1 MIISTGGTI
10 VSVDKGDG
18 AVPDADAA
26 KSVVAPALDY
36 LRGRGVV
43 CELVAAF
50 GDAGVD
56 SSDISPEEWMA
67 LSCIIARG
75 QAEGV
80 KKIPR
85 RHGTDTMAFSAA
97 WLSLTVPDAAVVLT
111 GSQRTPDEEGFD
123 GADNLLGA
131 AKLPARNGERRLHIF
146 RRREIPRR
154 VRPQRG
160 FQRALRLCAHRK
172 RRLSV
177 LRASGADRRL
187 ARSGE

>member
-56 SSDISPEEWMA
+56 SSDISP
-67 LSCIIARG
+67 
-75 QAEGV
+75 
-80 KKIPR
+80 
-85 RHGTDTMAFSAA
+85 
-97 WLSLTVPDAAVVLT
+97 
-111 GSQRTPDEEGFD
+111 
-123 GADNLLGA
+123 
-131 AKLPARNGERRLHIF
+131 
-146 RRREIPRR
+146 
-154 VRPQRG
+154 
-160 FQRALRLCAHRK
+160 
-172 RRLSV
+172 
-177 LRASGADRRL
+177 
-187 ARSGE
+187 